1 MININENFLELQ
13 ASYLFSDIAKKVAEF
28 QKNNPEKRVIKLGIG
43 DVTRPIV
50 PACVEAMHKA
60 VDEVATKEGFKGYG
74 PEQGYEFLRKAISK
88 EYKER
93 GIDINLDEVNE
104 LNYVHMGSYGIG
116 LDRCIS
122 AIVEKHNDEKGI
134 IWPMEVAPYKVGI
147 VIINVNDKETYK
159 YASNLYK
166 KLEQIGI
173 DTILDDRKETVGI
186 KFNDMDLMGIPI
198 RITIG
203 RKLEEG
209 MVEFKLRDEEQSHD
223 IDRDIIIKTIL
234 ETIASK
240 SKIKTYN

>member
-1 MININENFLELQ
+1 
-13 ASYLFSDIAKKVAEF
+13 
-28 QKNNPEKRVIKLGIG
+28 
-43 DVTRPIV
+43 
-50 PACVEAMHKA
+50 
-60 VDEVATKEGFKGYG
+60 
-74 PEQGYEFLRKAISK
+74 
-88 EYKER
+88 
-93 GIDINLDEVNE
+93 
-104 LNYVHMGSYGIG
+104 MGSYGIG
-116 LDRCIS
+116 LDRCIA

-234 ETIASK
+234 ETIDSK
-240 SKIKTYN
+240 SKIKTYNQMI